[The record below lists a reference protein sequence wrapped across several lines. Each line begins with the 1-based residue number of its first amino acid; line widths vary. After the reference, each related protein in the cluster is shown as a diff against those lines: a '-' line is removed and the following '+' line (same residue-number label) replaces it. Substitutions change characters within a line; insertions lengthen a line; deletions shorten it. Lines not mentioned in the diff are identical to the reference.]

1 MRGVVL
7 LQGVCILSMGG
18 GWLESDEA
26 VGKWES
32 GKAGGAAQI

>member
-1 MRGVVL
+1 
-7 LQGVCILSMGG
+7 MGG

-32 GKAGGAAQI
+32 GGGFSNLNIQRIDRGEGSRWFA